1 MEDLDVELP
10 SRVQL
15 VANQQREVKKWTTRE
30 ACQQREVKKWTTREA
45 CTYFQKTK
53 NKIGKILTYYCVGNN
68 TLLVLLP
75 NDGWMA
81 SNGIRYL

>member
-30 ACQQREVKKWTTREA
+30 AC
-45 CTYFQKTK
+45 TYFQKNK

>member
-1 MEDLDVELP
+1 MEDLDLELP
-10 SRVQL
+10 LRVQL
-15 VANQQREVKKWTTRE
+15 VANQQMEVR
-30 ACQQREVKKWTTREA
+30 KWTTREA

-53 NKIGKILTYYCVGNN
+53 TKLEKIFTYYCAGNN

-81 SNGIRYL
+81 SNGTRYL

>member
-15 VANQQREVKKWTTRE
+15 VANQQREVR
-30 ACQQREVKKWTTREA
+30 KWTTREA
-45 CTYFQKTK
+45 CTYLKTK
-53 NKIGKILTYYCVGNN
+53 TKTKLEKYLPIIVWATIPYL
-68 TLLVLLP
+68 LLP